1 LSSFSA
7 FNVVQNLTEKVKF
20 LKIMNTKQLLGIRI
34 KELRKSRNFS
44 QQKLAEIVGIGPKH
58 LSRIEVGKSFPSLE
72 TLEKL
77 AIALDLELKDF
88 FEFSH
93 LLNTKKEL
101 KHSVIKLLEEAEDEK
116 LRLIIKIIKAILV

>member
-1 LSSFSA
+1 
-7 FNVVQNLTEKVKF
+7 
-20 LKIMNTKQLLGIRI
+20 MNTKQLLGIRI